1 MCNFKYNENLSTQCA
16 CSIIDQS
23 QYKLVKKFICK
34 YIYDLKL
41 KINWDFMRGRNE
53 KSNGGNLCALNMI
66 SSLCTVHVRDTY
78 EG

>member
-41 KINWDFMRGRNE
+41 KIERLHAM
-53 KSNGGNLCALNMI
+53 SNGGNLCALNMI
-66 SSLCTVHVRDTY
+66 ISLCTVHVRDTY